1 MGHHD
6 DLMKGQNVVDF
17 LNLKNPIDL
26 EIIPFLSKAM
36 HKNNSYIN
44 NNYLIRWACL
54 YVQCVY
60 NEGFALYIH
69 VH

>member
-1 MGHHD
+1 VGHHD

-44 NNYLIRWACL
+44 NNYLIR
-54 YVQCVY
+54 
-60 NEGFALYIH
+60 
-69 VH
+69 